1 MRHSVVVVA
10 DDLTG
15 AVDTVHGFATRGH
28 DAAVIAVPPA
38 DGQGDPPDPESSILG
53 VNTDSRYSPPREAA
67 VAVSEL
73 VTAVSASVVYKK
85 IDSTLRGNISVEV
98 DAALRASGSELA
110 LFAPAFPATGRV
122 TVDGVHYVDDVLITD
137 TEYGTDTNGPSSATL
152 SELFGHLDRSVETI
166 SRDVVEAGS
175 ERIAEKLA
183 SSIERASDPPVV
195 ICDART
201 DQDLA
206 ALATAGSR
214 FNTLYVGSGG
224 LAEHVPVPDSNGQS
238 AVSTEPRT
246 GAPLGVVGS
255 ANEATLAQLARVP
268 EEYVV
273 ELDAQSLLTDPVS
286 DGATRRATERLQRD
300 NPVVLTAA
308 TDRET
313 VERTVDAGHRQGL
326 SPNEVGERVAS
337 GLAETAGATFETG
350 SPSGLLYT
358 GGETA
363 VAGLQ
368 ALDSTTIRLSGR
380 SVEAGV
386 PVGSIADG
394 SGAGTPL
401 ITKAGGFGTPEIINN
416 SLEILTH
423 RS

>member
-28 DAAVIAVPPA
+28 DGAVVAVPPA
-38 DGQGDPPDPESSILG
+38 DGQGAHLDPEPSILG
-53 VNTDSRYSPPREAA
+53 VNTDSRYTPPREAA

-85 IDSTLRGNISVEV
+85 VDSTLRGNISAEV
-98 DAALRASGSELA
+98 DAALRASGAELA

-122 TVDGVHYVDDVLITD
+122 TIDGVHYVDDVLITD

-152 SELFGHLDRSVETI
+152 SELFGHLDRPVETI

-175 ERIAEKLA
+175 ERVAGKLA

-214 FNTLYVGSGG
+214 FDTLYAGSGG
-224 LAEHVPVPDSNGQS
+224 LAEHVFVPDSNGQS

-255 ANEATLAQLARVP
+255 ASEATLAQLARVP

-273 ELDAQSLLTDPVS
+273 ELDAEGLLTDPAS
-286 DGATRRATERLQRD
+286 DPATRRATERLQRD

-313 VERTVDAGHRQGL
+313 VERTVDAGRKQGL

-337 GLAETAGATFETG
+337 GLAETAGATFEAG

-368 ALDSTTIRLSGR
+368 ALDSTTVRLSGR

-386 PVGSIADG
+386 PVGSIVDG

-401 ITKAGGFGTPEIINN
+401 ITKAGGFGTPETINS
-416 SLEILTH
+416 SLGVLTH